1 MTDSPTARLGRLD
14 ACCVSDACDQLGLPP
29 AVTGIAPQSTRRRIA
44 GRVATVTLAAG
55 MPPAGSSRHLC
66 TSAIERAGA
75 GDVIVVAQRTGI
87 DAAGWGGILSNA
99 AMVRGLAG
107 VIVDG
112 PARDIDEAA
121 ELAFPVYSRST
132 TCRTARGRVFESA
145 SGEPVTIGDVLVRE
159 GDYVLADGSGVVFV
173 PAERIDALLDAAER
187 INAREAAMTAAVR
200 AGDPVSQV
208 MGASYEQMLER
219 REKRS

>member
-1 MTDSPTARLGRLD
+1 LPHSIATRLGLLD

-29 AVTGIAPQSTRRRIA
+29 AVTGIAPQSVRRRIA
-44 GRVATVTLAAG
+44 GRVATVQLSAG
-55 MPPAGSSRHLC
+55 TPPAGSSRHLC

-75 GDVIVVAQRTGI
+75 GDVIVVEQRTGI

-99 AMVRGLAG
+99 ATVRGLAG

-121 ELAFPVYSRST
+121 DLEFPVFSRAK

-145 SGEPVTIGDVLVRE
+145 SGEPVTIGDTVVRE
-159 GDYVLADGSGVVFV
+159 GDYVVADSSGIVFI
-173 PAERIDALLDAAER
+173 PADRVEQILDAAER

-208 MGASYEQMLER
+208 MGASYEKMLDR
-219 REKRS
+219 GDAQS